1 MTLENCFD
9 INLYMKGLALQ
20 ALHDRKLRWQVRPKM
35 RSLEHMNLCNLIFI
49 FFWFSTLEFP

>member
-35 RSLEHMNLCNLIFI
+35 HSLEHMNL
-49 FFWFSTLEFP
+49 